1 MAATNVYGY
10 LLTLK
15 IGTKI
20 IKGLE
25 TTGLKIKPNFEEIL
39 LKENAGVPT
48 DDFIDYDTEMSFA
61 GKTIE
66 RDSGESSTHE
76 DFETIRVA
84 AAGGSSVTFIYGR
97 TVVGEKQVTGT
108 AYITDYSEDAGS
120 EKKHGGFSGSLKAV
134 KGTVT
139 FGTQA

>member
-15 IGTKI
+15 IGGKI

-25 TTGLKIKPNFEEIL
+25 TSGLKIKPNFEEIL
-39 LKENAGVPT
+39 LKEDAGVPT
-48 DDFIDYDTEMSFA
+48 DDFIDYNTEMSFA

-66 RDSGESSTHE
+66 RDTGEQSTHE

-84 AAGGSSVTFIYGR
+84 ASQGSQVAFVYGR
-97 TVVGEKQVTGT
+97 TVQGEKQVTG
-108 AYITDYSEDAGS
+108 YGFITDYSEDAGS
-120 EKKHGGFSGSLKAV
+120 EKKLAGFSGALKAK

-139 FGTQA
+139 FGTQT

>member
-48 DDFIDYDTEMSFA
+48 DDFIDYDTEMTFA

-66 RDSGESSTHE
+66 RDSGESTTHE

-84 AAGGSSVTFIYGR
+84 AAAGSQVAFVYGR
-97 TVVGEKQVTGT
+97 TVQGEQQVAG
-108 AYITDYSEDAGS
+108 YGFITDYSEDGGS
-120 EKKHGGFSGSLKAV
+120 EKKLAGFSGALKAK
-134 KGTVT
+134 KGSVQ
-139 FGTQA
+139 FQAQA